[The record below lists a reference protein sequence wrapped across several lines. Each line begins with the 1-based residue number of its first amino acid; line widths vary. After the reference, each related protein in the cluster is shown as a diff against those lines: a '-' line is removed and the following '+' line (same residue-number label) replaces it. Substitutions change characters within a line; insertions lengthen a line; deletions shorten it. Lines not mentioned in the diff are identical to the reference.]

1 MKLYEIEHVEPEDF
15 AVIEEGT
22 IYSYVVDRGCTDE
35 AIIVDE
41 YPKLYTEES
50 MMKFMQENVKRA
62 LSMYGM
68 TFDSN
73 DGFAD
78 NRRLTKEE
86 RDIIIEDFFS

>member
-1 MKLYEIEHVEPEDF
+1 MKLDEIEYVEPEDF
-15 AVIEEGT
+15 AVVEDET
-22 IYSYVVDRGCTDE
+22 VYSYVVDRGCRE
-35 AIIVDE
+35 NAIIVDE

-86 RDIIIEDFFS
+86 RDIVIEDFFS

>member
-1 MKLYEIEHVEPEDF
+1 MKIEEIEHVEPEDF
-15 AVIEEGT
+15 AVVEDGT
-22 IYSYVVDRGCTDE
+22 VYSYVIDRGCRNE

-68 TFDSN
+68 TFDSK

>member
-1 MKLYEIEHVEPEDF
+1 MKLNEIEYVEPEDF

>member
-1 MKLYEIEHVEPEDF
+1 MKLNEIEYVEPEDF

-22 IYSYVVDRGCTDE
+22 VYSYVVDRGCIDE

-68 TFDSN
+68 TCDSRG
-73 DGFAD
+73 GFAL

-86 RDIIIEDFFS
+86 RDIVIEDFFS

>member
-1 MKLYEIEHVEPEDF
+1 MKLEEIEYVEPEDF
-15 AVIEEGT
+15 AVNEEGT

-68 TFDSN
+68 TCDSK
-73 DGFAD
+73 DGFAVD
-78 NRRLTKEE
+78 RHLTKEE

>member
-1 MKLYEIEHVEPEDF
+1 MKLDEIEHVEPEDF
-15 AVIEEGT
+15 AVVEDET
-22 IYSYVVDRGCTDE
+22 VYSYVVDRGCTDE

-50 MMKFMQENVKRA
+50 MMKFMQENVRRA

-68 TFDSN
+68 TFDSK
-73 DGFAD
+73 DGLAV

-86 RDIIIEDFFS
+86 RDIVIEDFFS

>member
-1 MKLYEIEHVEPEDF
+1 MKLSEIKAVSPEDF
-15 AVIEEGT
+15 AVVEDET
-22 IYSYVVDRGCTDE
+22 VYSYVVDRGCRE
-35 AIIVDE
+35 NAIIVDE

-73 DGFAD
+73 DGFAV

-86 RDIIIEDFFS
+86 IDIVIEDFFS

>member
-1 MKLYEIEHVEPEDF
+1 MKLSEIKAVSPEDF
-15 AVIEEGT
+15 AVVEDET
-22 IYSYVVDRGCTDE
+22 VYSYIIDRGCTDK
-35 AIIVDE
+35 AVIVDE

-73 DGFAD
+73 DGFAV

-86 RDIIIEDFFS
+86 IDIVIEDFFS